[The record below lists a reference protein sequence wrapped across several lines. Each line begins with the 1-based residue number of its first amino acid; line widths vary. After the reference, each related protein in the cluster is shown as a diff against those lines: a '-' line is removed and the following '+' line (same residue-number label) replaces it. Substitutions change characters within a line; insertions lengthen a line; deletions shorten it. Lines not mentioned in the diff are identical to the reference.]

1 MQLKVGFVSM
11 PAQSLHSCSFVVS
24 ETTFLPFSSQINQ
37 LWSDAKLPAFDL
49 QGPSLRQAGRRNVIA
64 VCVVIFLLA
73 AGVRLL
79 HWQDNRP
86 ILPRLFSG
94 MVATYKGG
102 TRYLMNGD
110 VAGFIKGPSPPGEAD
125 ILTYPPGY
133 PIVMAAVFKIF
144 GGSDSAMRAF
154 QITCDALTAVLLFFL
169 ALEFVPW
176 KIAPIAGALA
186 ALSPQFAYYSLIL
199 IPDSL
204 VTLPLLLAL
213 YFLVRAVKQNRLRSI
228 VFAGLFIGISCWL
241 RSNALL
247 LAPFLAL
254 LLLLIVDRARRWRYA
269 GVLVATT
276 LIVIAPITI
285 RNMLVF
291 HHFIPLS
298 LGAGQMLT
306 VGISDYDKER
316 HFGLPG
322 TDLETVTH
330 EAEAYGRPEFANSL
344 FGGDGPMRD
353 RDRTSRAIGVIKSHP
368 FWFAGVVLRRAV
380 SMLKFERVQIVNIE
394 PGVTHSLNIPAD
406 AKPDL
411 FFAPVELL
419 TMVSTGSDGVSAMP
433 EGNALKI
440 ETGRSNSPAQTI
452 FGPMGLEPHTDYLL
466 RLPLKVN
473 EGNVVISI
481 SSSDGKT
488 VYASTPVFHVLEPLP
503 GQDQQTHVV
512 HIPFTTGEGTGVQ
525 LSLNNEGRK
534 PLPTVVE
541 VGKVEVF
548 RLGPASLSCVRYV
561 RAVIHVAQKFFVTA
575 WMIPLALL
583 GAILLRAS
591 GAGRFLV
598 LLLAVPLYYL
608 SAQSFLHT
616 EYRYVMAIQ
625 PPLFILVA
633 AALYS
638 IGALGLR
645 LGASLL
651 HPKEH

>member
-1 MQLKVGFVSM
+1 
-11 PAQSLHSCSFVVS
+11 
-24 ETTFLPFSSQINQ
+24 
-37 LWSDAKLPAFDL
+37 
-49 QGPSLRQAGRRNVIA
+49 
-64 VCVVIFLLA
+64 
-73 AGVRLL
+73 
-79 HWQDNRP
+79 
-86 ILPRLFSG
+86 
-94 MVATYKGG
+94 
-102 TRYLMNGD
+102 
-110 VAGFIKGPSPPGEAD
+110 
-125 ILTYPPGY
+125 
-133 PIVMAAVFKIF
+133 
-144 GGSDSAMRAF
+144 MRAF

-488 VYASTPVFHVLEPLP
+488 ETTKTLVQGKTRTGNPRNRDSRNRTTPRR
-503 GQDQQTHVV
+503 DRT
-512 HIPFTTGEGTGVQ
+512 
-525 LSLNNEGRK
+525 
-534 PLPTVVE
+534 
-541 VGKVEVF
+541 
-548 RLGPASLSCVRYV
+548 
-561 RAVIHVAQKFFVTA
+561 
-575 WMIPLALL
+575 
-583 GAILLRAS
+583 
-591 GAGRFLV
+591 
-598 LLLAVPLYYL
+598 
-608 SAQSFLHT
+608 
-616 EYRYVMAIQ
+616 
-625 PPLFILVA
+625 
-633 AALYS
+633 
-638 IGALGLR
+638 
-645 LGASLL
+645 
-651 HPKEH
+651 

>member
-1 MQLKVGFVSM
+1 ML
-11 PAQSLHSCSFVVS
+11 
-24 ETTFLPFSSQINQ
+24 
-37 LWSDAKLPAFDL
+37 
-49 QGPSLRQAGRRNVIA
+49 
-64 VCVVIFLLA
+64 
-73 AGVRLL
+73 
-79 HWQDNRP
+79 
-86 ILPRLFSG
+86 
-94 MVATYKGG
+94 ATYTGG
-102 TRYLMNGD
+102 TRYLMKGD

-133 PIVMAAVFKIF
+133 PIVMATVFKIF
-144 GGSDSAMRAF
+144 GESDSAMRVF
-154 QITCDALTAVLLFFL
+154 QITCDAITAVLLFFL

-176 KIAPIAGALA
+176 KIATIAGALA
-186 ALSPQFAYYSLIL
+186 ALSPQFAYYSVIL

-213 YFLVRAVKQNRLRSI
+213 YFLVRGVKQNRLRSI

-276 LIVIAPITI
+276 FIVIAPITI
-285 RNMLVF
+285 RNVLVF

-368 FWFAGVVLRRAV
+368 FWFAGVVLRRAI

-394 PGVTHSLNIPAD
+394 PGVTHSLNIPMD

-419 TMVSTGSDGVSAMP
+419 TMVSTGSDGVSALP
-433 EGNALKI
+433 EGNALRI
-440 ETGRSNSPAQTI
+440 ETGRSNSPAQTT
-452 FGPMGLEPHTDYLL
+452 FGPIGLEPHTDYLL

-548 RLGPASLSCVRYV
+548 RLGPASLSWVRYV

-625 PPLFILVA
+625 PALFILVA

-651 HPKEH
+651 HPKKD